1 MERKL
6 QAFKLEDRIVSSDRM
21 RYIFDRAGFSRSC
34 RGRMEGAR
42 RPPISLS
49 TSKEVPMLECIIT
62 ETKDIEPVVYE
73 WGGVK
78 WVANNDLDP
87 GCEQS
92 FGLVHILPGKTNPEH
107 RHTAADEILFMLQ
120 GECDVRLGDRHL
132 KIGPG
137 QTLYIPQGVK
147 HEVANRGWEPVL
159 YVCSF
164 SASTRGTLFEN
175 PSAPGVRPLSGKSG
189 QPW

>member
-1 MERKL
+1 
-6 QAFKLEDRIVSSDRM
+6 
-21 RYIFDRAGFSRSC
+21 
-34 RGRMEGAR
+34 
-42 RPPISLS
+42 
-49 TSKEVPMLECIIT
+49 MLECIIT

-107 RHTAADEILFMLQ
+107 WHTAAEEIVFMLQ
-120 GECDVRLGDRHL
+120 GECDVRMGDRNL

-137 QTLYIPQGVK
+137 QTLYIPQNVK
-147 HEVANRGWEPVL
+147 HGVANKGWEPVL

-164 SASTRGTLFEN
+164 SASMRGTFFEN
-175 PSAPGVRPLSGKSG
+175 PSGPGVRPLSGHSES